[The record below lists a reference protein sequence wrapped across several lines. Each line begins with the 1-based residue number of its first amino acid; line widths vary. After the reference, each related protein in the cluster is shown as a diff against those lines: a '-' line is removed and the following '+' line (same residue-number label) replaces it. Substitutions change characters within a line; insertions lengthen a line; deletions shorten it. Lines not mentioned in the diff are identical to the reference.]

1 MLGLGKQFPFDP
13 NSIFL
18 FPIAGLE
25 VLAVLGW
32 LLRRESKQTDEL
44 RVSKFR
50 TGRLL
55 FGSAVTAQFLC
66 ALAVGTKIAETWT
79 VGFSVVAVIVLVL
92 TRTVEDMLE
101 TIKQVGF
108 GIIVL
113 SWAFELSPLSNK
125 SFPTGYS
132 INPLGYRFMGIMAHP
147 NLMGLVTILT
157 FTILLTSKKIPWSK
171 LAICLATLL
180 ATEYRGGIV
189 ASIFIVIG
197 WGFYNS
203 FPFKKLVL
211 GLGGV
216 VATLTSIY
224 ISAPRESEG
233 DALTGRGQIWSIC
246 LRLINS
252 NPLYGSGPRTIE
264 RLYGIDSV
272 DWFRPFHCHNQLIDD
287 VTNYGFLGGLFMT
300 LGLVT
305 FAVIKLRNRQLR
317 LGFIFIAVLICSLF
331 ESPMR
336 LFVAA
341 GYLFLPILIISCSF
355 GRSRLSI

>member
-13 NSIFL
+13 NRIFL
-18 FPIAGLE
+18 WPIAGLE
-25 VLAVLGW
+25 VLALLGW

-50 TGRLL
+50 TDRLL
-55 FGSAVTAQFLC
+55 FGLAVTVQFLC
-66 ALAVGTKIAETWT
+66 ALATGTKIAETWT
-79 VGFSVVAVIVLVL
+79 VGFSLVAVITLVL
-92 TRTVEDMLE
+92 TKTVEDVLE
-101 TIKQVGF
+101 TFKQVGF
-108 GIIVL
+108 GIIIL
-113 SWAFELSPLSNK
+113 SWSFELTPLSDK
-125 SFPTGYS
+125 AFPTGYS
-132 INPLGYRFMGIMAHP
+132 VNPLGYRFMGIMAHP
-147 NLMGLVTILT
+147 NLMGMVTILT
-157 FTILLTSKKIPWSK
+157 FAILLTSKKIPWFK
-171 LAICLATLL
+171 LAICLFTLL
-180 ATEYRGGIV
+180 ATEYRGGILS
-189 ASIFIVIG
+189 SIFIVLA

-211 GLGGV
+211 GAGGV
-216 VATLTSIY
+216 VATLTAIY
-224 ISAPRESEG
+224 ISSPRESQG

-287 VTNYGFLGGLFMT
+287 VTNFGFLGGLFMT

-305 FAVIKLRNRQLR
+305 FALVKLRNRHLR
-317 LGFIFIAVLICSLF
+317 LGFILLAVSICSLF

-341 GYLFLPILIISCSF
+341 GYLFLPILILACSF
-355 GRSRLSI
+355 GRSKSSI